1 MSSGGYTRED
11 FNDEMND
18 MELALEKEQECQEFY
33 KQSAEEVSEAGVEA
47 LYEWFANAGEKR
59 GAVLQTIHI
68 AAQDTDSW
76 AADVLEQTQSADVPF
91 DSAPAFDASTSG
103 KPGQVEIMTLR
114 QAIELEKKSA
124 SIYHIA
130 AQRSRDKTVRELW
143 RYLAASE
150 EAHMALLDTYF
161 DGLMQLVKKSKKKK
175 RAR

>member
-47 LYEWFANAGEKR
+47 LYEWFADVGEKR
-59 GAVLQTIHI
+59 GVVLQTIHT

-130 AQRSRDKTVRELW
+130 MQPYARTRRDHCGQ
-143 RYLAASE
+143 AALRRVGAYGCFGGMGVEDRHPSPI
-150 EAHMALLDTYF
+150 HL
-161 DGLMQLVKKSKKKK
+161 
-175 RAR
+175 RCRR